1 MIQFMK
7 RFAARSSPVLV
18 LLLLS
23 LAVNLFVL
31 GVAAT
36 SWWRRS
42 EASIG
47 EGDRAL
53 ARLAAKLPAEDAAL
67 VRQGARAR
75 RAQMQSA
82 RQEFDVAVREA
93 TAAAARDPFDA
104 QAFALSLAALR
115 QKRIAITDLRIEF
128 YTQVA
133 PRLSARG
140 RRQLAGAE

>member
-1 MIQFMK
+1 MSQFLK

-23 LAVNLFVL
+23 LAVNVFVL

-36 SWWRRS
+36 SWRRS
-42 EASIG
+42 DASNG
-47 EGDRAL
+47 ERDRAL

-93 TAAAARDPFDA
+93 TASAARDPFDP

-133 PRLSARG
+133 PQLSARG